1 MVSTSVMF
9 FFLLRKRVGIC
20 FCVLPSTV
28 LFFQVEPHGLH
39 VARLSYRFLLLKP
52 EKFSKLWDWSC
63 FLEPLKKPCESD
75 LIWCRFHILK
85 VVFKLASRAIES
97 SNLEAQEASA
107 CLLRSVLYNSFCF
120 DVVLKMQCMFNDNL
134 QLALFSW
141 EEFCGDTTLER
152 AGWLVE
158 PTADYMSDSPN
169 RNMDFNQENC
179 LNSLRCNYHPVGSPK
194 VHELQPPFR
203 TKRAVTRYTLFYS
216 IFWSFSA
223 LCNFIR

>member
-1 MVSTSVMF
+1 SYFNFAPSPIERFSGEQVM
-9 FFLLRKRVGIC
+9 
-20 FCVLPSTV
+20 
-28 LFFQVEPHGLH
+28 VEPHGLH
-39 VARLSYRFLLLKP
+39 VARISYRFLLLKP

-85 VVFKLASRAIES
+85 VVFKLGSRASES
-97 SNLEAQEASA
+97 SNIEAQEVSV
-107 CLLRSVLYNSFCF
+107 CLSR
-120 DVVLKMQCMFNDNL
+120 
-134 QLALFSW
+134 W
-141 EEFCGDTTLER
+141 EEFCGDTTIER

-194 VHELQPPFR
+194 VHEVQPPLR
-203 TKRAVTRYTLFYS
+203 TKRAVTRYTL
-216 IFWSFSA
+216 
-223 LCNFIR
+223 CNFTQ